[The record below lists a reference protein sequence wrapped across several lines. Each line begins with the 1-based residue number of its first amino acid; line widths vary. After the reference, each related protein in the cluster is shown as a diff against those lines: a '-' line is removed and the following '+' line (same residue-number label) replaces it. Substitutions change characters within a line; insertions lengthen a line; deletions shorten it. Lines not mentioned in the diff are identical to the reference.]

1 MNFLRIILGVG
12 LLFICG
18 DLFAQEQ
25 APQRLIKLC
34 EKIESLEEEIA
45 NMEDALSKVDSLL
58 ELHAQ
63 AQIVLDMARGGKPMV
78 IEAPKLANARVNPK
92 KPEPAGN
99 EQTSQPPGVVAPQTP
114 ETEASASLE
123 SDVGKPLDAVPDQEA
138 PVEHVIVK
146 TEVPEPAPLK
156 AETPQPGAAEPA
168 TSKPETPEP
177 VATEPVAAQPEPL
190 DEAVPDSPVIQQS
203 PESTQAEPEP
213 EVVLPP
219 KDLRETWAALKK
231 GMSEKDIRKLFGEPD
246 KITDR
251 VFCFWTYVTK
261 DGVSGYI
268 YFDEGKVSGWREP
281 HISTD

>member
-18 DLFAQEQ
+18 NLVAQEQ
-25 APQRLIKLC
+25 APKRLIKLC

-63 AQIVLDMARGGKPMV
+63 TQIVIDMARGGKPMV
-78 IEAPKLANARVNPK
+78 IEAPKLSNASVNRK

-99 EQTSQPPGVVAPQTP
+99 EQTSQSPGTVAAKTSEP
-114 ETEASASLE
+114 EASAARE
-123 SDVGKPLDAVPDQEA
+123 SDVGKPPEA
-138 PVEHVIVK
+138 ISEKDTHAEPEPIK
-146 TEVPEPAPLK
+146 TEVPEPAASK
-156 AETPQPGAAEPA
+156 AETPKPAAAEPE

-177 VATEPVAAQPEPL
+177 VATEPMAAQTESL
-190 DEAVPDSPVIQQS
+190 DEAVPDPPGVEQS
-203 PESTQAEPEP
+203 PESPQTKPKPRVE
-213 EVVLPP
+213 LPP
-219 KDLRETWAALKK
+219 KDLRETWASLKK

-251 VFCFWTYVTK
+251 VFCFWTYITK